1 LDAIGR
7 IGTSADADRALLGE
21 AVFGGFGQDLRST
34 TREMDLN
41 AALMAAQ
48 DRQIARERGLSSEL
62 LSPFTGVPESAMF
75 AGQYADVDTPSIRE
89 GRLQRAESARQ
100 FDEALLQRE
109 AESALDR
116 AQLIRDKSVDDERF
130 RMQMMSQGI
139 DPDTGMSLYDPDDPM
154 KFLTPAQR
162 FEASKAEELPLTTYF
177 PMAIAQAQQQG
188 IIDENDM
195 TTLSGLIRMNP
206 PSNDA
211 ELSALLVQAG
221 IPQLMDVLLDMKKGL
236 FSEELANLEILS
248 TDSGNEESVYDP
260 LIFNPELSGF
270 EIIREAAGSDFQP
283 SFGLDALKG
292 LGQILFP
299 GLLED

>member
-1 LDAIGR
+1 
-7 IGTSADADRALLGE
+7 
-21 AVFGGFGQDLRST
+21 
-34 TREMDLN
+34 
-41 AALMAAQ
+41 
-48 DRQIARERGLSSEL
+48 
-62 LSPFTGVPESAMF
+62 MF
-75 AGQYADVDTPSIRE
+75 AGQYAGVDTPGISE

-139 DPDTGMSLYDPDDPM
+139 DPDTGMSLFDADDPM

-162 FEASKAEELPLTTYF
+162 FDAMKAEELPLTTYF

-188 IIDENDM
+188 ILDENDI

-221 IPQLMDVLLDMKKGL
+221 IPELMDVLLDMKSGVFPEEMATL
-236 FSEELANLEILS
+236 TELAALAE
-248 TDSGNEESVYDP
+248 TGDGNYEP
-260 LIFNPELSGF
+260 LFNPSLAPLPEYIRREGWSGLNPLGWNWGEMGGVQNLNELG
-270 EIIREAAGSDFQP
+270 
-283 SFGLDALKG
+283 KWV
-292 LGQILFP
+292 FP
-299 GLLED
+299 GLFED